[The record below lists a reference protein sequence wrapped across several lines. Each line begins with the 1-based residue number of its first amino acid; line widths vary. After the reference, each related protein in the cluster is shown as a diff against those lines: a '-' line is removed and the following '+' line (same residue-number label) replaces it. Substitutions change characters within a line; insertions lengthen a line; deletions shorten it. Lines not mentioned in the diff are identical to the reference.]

1 MVQLSTNLWGFLLTK
16 FLFFSLPILIKQNKC
31 HLKIKMITFPIATST
46 KWQILKEAKNRCWL
60 LEAFWFDEMDYMC
73 NWISIY
79 IYVYSLHVCIFLCI
93 LLWFHSESKSNGCV
107 DKTNLVQTGMDK
119 DMLNMAVL
127 IYVRGRPLRMHACIH
142 FEIEILVASLSL
154 IQLALSTCK
163 HFKSNTSTVEK
174 W

>member
-1 MVQLSTNLWGFLLTK
+1 MRVFINQIFV
-16 FLFFSLPILIKQNKC
+16 LF
-31 HLKIKMITFPIATST
+31 TFYPHKT
-46 KWQILKEAKNRCWL
+46 KWMSFKDKNDNISHCHEYKIANIKRSKESL
-60 LEAFWFDEMDYMC
+60 LATWGHFDVMKWIIC